1 MWRVIVAAAA
11 AALWLAAGAAS
22 AELAKWDQQRVT
34 KYAEELEQATREL
47 RRALEKLPIQQAATQ
62 QRAFY
67 QVRDTIRLLDRAA
80 GGLSEALKA
89 GEGMDATHPR
99 FKRILL
105 LRDDAVEQGRRAD
118 VPNDVMEKVTPV
130 GGALLK
136 LRPYYEEEPAP
147 GAEPKAP

>member
-1 MWRVIVAAAA
+1 MFRGIVAAAA
-11 AALWLAAGAAS
+11 AALWLAAGAAN

-34 KYAEELEQATREL
+34 KYAAELEQATKEL
-47 RRALEKLPIQQAATQ
+47 RRALENLPIQQFATQ

-67 QVRDTIRLLDRAA
+67 QVRDTIRLLDRAS
-80 GGLSEALKA
+80 GGLAEALKS
-89 GEGMDATHPR
+89 GEGMEETHPR
-99 FKRILL
+99 FKRIML

-118 VPNDVMEKVTPV
+118 IPNDVMDKVTPA
-130 GGALLK
+130 GTALLK

>member
-1 MWRVIVAAAA
+1 MFRGIVAAAA

-22 AELAKWDQQRVT
+22 AELAKWDQQRVA
-34 KYAEELEQATREL
+34 KYAEELETATGEL

-67 QVRDTIRLLDRAA
+67 QVRDTMRLLDRASA
-80 GGLSEALKA
+80 GLAEALKK
-89 GEGMDATHPR
+89 GEGMEETHPR

-118 VPNDVMEKVTPV
+118 IPNDVMDKVTPA
-130 GGALLK
+130 GTALLK
-136 LRPYYEEEPAP
+136 LRPYYESEPAP